1 MQNNQYVKNG
11 QGVESYDKN
20 GRLRNKTIAFRVSPE
35 EMTQIDTAISLSGM
49 LKQEFYVSKML
60 DRDINVVGN
69 CKIHKAVYERL
80 YDVLSELKRIEAG
93 RYINQELMNDIK
105 LIIKVVDGLY
115 MKKEEL

>member
-1 MQNNQYVKNG
+1 MQNNQYVKDG

-35 EMTQIDTAISLSGM
+35 ELAQINTAVSLSGM
-49 LKQEFYVSKML
+49 LKQEYYISKLL
-60 DRDINVVGN
+60 DRDINVMGN
-69 CKIHKAVYERL
+69 SKIHKAVYERL

-93 RYINQELMNDIK
+93 RYINQELMDDIK

-115 MKKEEL
+115 MKKD